1 MNKFIVATLATAALA
16 AKSTVVEQSLAQLVS
31 DPPSGTT
38 WTFEINN
45 NQFSNQQTVGIS
57 TVSGGPVQNSGD
69 IVEIQFLKYP
79 WLFFDRNL
87 PDDDEYMEDF
97 IDWRLEN
104 DPNTNTCAVQ
114 FSLEMLQNIKP
125 LGRISLFRL
134 LKWFS
139 YETGLFLPDEN
150 DEP

>member
-87 PDDDEYMEDF
+87 PDDDEQ
-97 IDWRLEN
+97 
-104 DPNTNTCAVQ
+104 AA
-114 FSLEMLQNIKP
+114 K
-125 LGRISLFRL
+125 L
-134 LKWFS
+134 LM
-139 YETGLFLPDEN
+139 
-150 DEP
+150 